1 MAFDILM
8 EKEGLEKK
16 AKVQYVFHSDVQVF
30 FMIISMMCTIKKK
43 LIEHLRENLDL
54 IYPRK

>member
-30 FMIISMMCTIKKK
+30 FMIISMMCTIKK
-43 LIEHLRENLDL
+43 N
-54 IYPRK
+54 